1 MTRRHRADLPLT
13 AANIAAASGDECV
26 VLLNE
31 LVLVYVAD
39 DFLIEDAEE
48 RWTCRWK
55 FSVFLRSF
63 SISAFMSPAEHHR
76 ICILAFFYFF
86 IFFSS

>member
-1 MTRRHRADLPLT
+1 MIRRHR
-13 AANIAAASGDECV
+13 AANIAAASGDECII
-26 VLLNE
+26 LLNE

-39 DFLIEDAEE
+39 GFLMEDAEE

-63 SISAFMSPAEHHR
+63 FH
-76 ICILAFFYFF
+76 ICIHVTGRAPEPPPSFLLIVTRRSLFQ
-86 IFFSS
+86 

>member
-1 MTRRHRADLPLT
+1 MIRRHR

-39 DFLIEDAEE
+39 EFLIEDAEE
-48 RWTCRWK
+48 RWTCRWE
-55 FSVFLRSF
+55 FSVFLRSLFHFCIHVTGREPATTDIVF
-63 SISAFMSPAEHHR
+63 SL
-76 ICILAFFYFF
+76 C
-86 IFFSS
+86 